1 MRIRLLSDAALLA
14 FAVAPAFA
22 APVTYKL
29 DPAHT
34 SVVAQWNHFGF
45 SNPFAH
51 FGNVEGTL
59 VYDAANP
66 GNSSV
71 QVTLPLSGL
80 ESFTPKFNEHLRS
93 ADFFDAASFP
103 NATFKS
109 TKVEAVGAGKFKVT
123 GELTIKDITRSVVLD
138 ATLNKAA
145 DHPMSKAPT
154 IGFDATTTISR
165 TEFGV
170 GAYAPNV
177 GDTVTLRITTEA
189 SAPRGK

>member
-1 MRIRLLSDAALLA
+1 M
-14 FAVAPAFA
+14 
-22 APVTYKL
+22 
-29 DPAHT
+29 
-34 SVVAQWNHFGF
+34 
-45 SNPFAH
+45 
-51 FGNVEGTL
+51 
-59 VYDAANP
+59 
-66 GNSSV
+66 
-71 QVTLPLSGL
+71 
-80 ESFTPKFNEHLRS
+80 
-93 ADFFDAASFP
+93 
-103 NATFKS
+103 
-109 TKVEAVGAGKFKVT
+109 
-123 GELTIKDITRSVVLD
+123 VLD